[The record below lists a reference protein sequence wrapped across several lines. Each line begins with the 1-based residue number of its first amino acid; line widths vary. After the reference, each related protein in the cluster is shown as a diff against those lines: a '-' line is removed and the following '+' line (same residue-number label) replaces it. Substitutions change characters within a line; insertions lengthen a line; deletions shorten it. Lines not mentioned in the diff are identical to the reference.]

1 MKHYYLVEKN
11 QFDSLKSLKPANKN
25 GKDKVLQS
33 NTLNKDNI
41 LKVFN
46 NMVNNDRRM
55 EEKSKNQNKLDDVF
69 EKEKGNIKPQSYE
82 YFLKDV
88 PNKSLGREAFDFIL
102 QLKGIKLDEYGVIS
116 FKEQKVRMEDL
127 LRSILVKQAG
137 VKKNSNALRV
147 ILPFV
152 PDKFILNKKAKI
164 IKIQKYDTSD
174 DEYKSPIEAEE
185 MLGGRGG
192 SVKRLFIRKPPFD
205 VKKWEHYYV
214 SWITLKCLIIITS

>member
-1 MKHYYLVEKN
+1 M
-11 QFDSLKSLKPANKN
+11 
-25 GKDKVLQS
+25 
-33 NTLNKDNI
+33 
-41 LKVFN
+41 
-46 NMVNNDRRM
+46 
-55 EEKSKNQNKLDDVF
+55 
-69 EKEKGNIKPQSYE
+69 
-82 YFLKDV
+82 
-88 PNKSLGREAFDFIL
+88 
-102 QLKGIKLDEYGVIS
+102 
-116 FKEQKVRMEDL
+116 
-127 LRSILVKQAG
+127 
-137 VKKNSNALRV
+137 RV